1 VPPFH
6 GEERSAPCGPFLH
19 SRTIDDARAR
29 AQYAGWTSGTR
40 RRDAA
45 SRIVAPA
52 GRASESR
59 WWWAYNVQEQ
69 YKGGDGGEMISEEEC
84 FEDK

>member
-1 VPPFH
+1 MT
-6 GEERSAPCGPFLH
+6 
-19 SRTIDDARAR
+19 RTR

-59 WWWAYNVQEQ
+59 WWWAYKVQEQ
-69 YKGGDGGEMISEEEC
+69 YKGGNGGEMISEEEC
-84 FEDK
+84 LEDKWEGLGLGFGTGDGDGFRMLNIER